1 MNQNQNIFMNLRVI
15 HFAMI
20 TGPSALLAISY
31 FSLAERELL
40 EIAIL
45 SQLGIAIA
53 ILAGIAAIFA
63 PIYFA
68 KQLKNNSDKE
78 VKYQTVKIVQWAII
92 EAAAIMNAL
101 SYFLTGNIESAGISV
116 AMILLLASRF
126 PNKTEMDKIF
136 TDKPSY
142 MK

>member
-31 FSLAERELL
+31 ISLTERELI

-45 SQLGIAIA
+45 TQLGLGIA

-68 KQLKNNSDKE
+68 KQLKINSDKE

-92 EAAAIMNAL
+92 EAAALMNAL
-101 SYFLTGNIESAGISV
+101 SFYFGGNLESAGI
-116 AMILLLASRF
+116 AILMILLMASRF
-126 PNKTEMDKIF
+126 PSQVEMDKIF